1 MTDKTTIELEH
12 ELKIAQDDI
21 TRLTADIH
29 RLEAEV
35 VRGKAI
41 EQALA
46 TSQSQLLALST
57 AWRTLIRT
65 LG

>member
-1 MTDKTTIELEH
+1 MTEKTTIELEH

-35 VRGKAI
+35 VRGKAT

-46 TSQSQLLALST
+46 TSQGQLATLSA
-57 AWRTLIRT
+57 AWRNLAKH